1 MQYYEAVMC
10 GTGFR
15 TARCARLLYAVLC
28 LCARGQEL
36 PVTSLQPLLREGDS
50 ALARGDYEAA
60 RQSFEKAW
68 QIAQEAPASS
78 AVRYDILKRLT
89 STGAASGAFGEAS
102 RYLQQAVGWRESNL
116 GPNDPKIA
124 DDLAILVNLYLGMKD
139 FDRALVTA
147 QRVQAMHVAAYTA
160 ESLPAAD
167 DFLRIAQIYLAEKK
181 PKDALRPLMA
191 AQGIRERLAGRIDPG
206 LLPVLD
212 RLNEAY
218 TEYIG
223 YGMEA
228 VYRQALAIREVLYG
242 KDSTELISTLDGL
255 AYTCSTLGEYVA
267 AEDLYARLLSLW
279 EKLVG
284 KDHPMVAVVLDKIV
298 VLYAKQNKPEEAR
311 EALARSVAIRARFLA
326 VGLSQQAADAV
337 LAKHQGQARVLYK
350 RALAALDPP
359 SPANEELIMQIKKTL
374 MDLDSSPKQNRVAS
388 PNEE

>member
-1 MQYYEAVMC
+1 MISSA
-10 GTGFR
+10 GFR
-15 TARCARLLYAVLC
+15 AAGCVVL
-28 LCARGQEL
+28 LCAGLCSSARAQE
-36 PVTSLQPLLREGDS
+36 PAVAAIQPLLNQGDS
-50 ALARGDYEAA
+50 ALARSDYEAA

-68 QIAQEAPASS
+68 QSAQEAPANST
-78 AVRYDILKRLT
+78 VRYDILKRLT
-89 STGAASGAFGEAS
+89 SAGAASGAFAEAA
-102 RYLQQAVGWRESNL
+102 RYLQQAVDWRESNL

-139 FDRALVTA
+139 FGRAHATA

-167 DFLRIAQIYLAEKK
+167 DFVRIAQIYLAEKK

-191 AQGIRERLAGRIDPG
+191 ARGIRERLAGRIDPG

-218 TEYIG
+218 SEYVG
-223 YGMEA
+223 HGMEDL
-228 VYRQALAIREVLYG
+228 YRQALAIREVLYG

-267 AEDLYARLLSLW
+267 AEALYARLLSLW

-298 VLYAKQNKPEEAR
+298 VLYAKQNKPDEAR
-311 EALARSVAIRARFLA
+311 EVLARSVSIRARFLA

-337 LAKHQGQARVLYK
+337 AGKHMGQARVLYK

-359 SPANEELIMQIKKTL
+359 SPANVELAEQIRKAL
-374 MDLDSSPKQNRVAS
+374 VDLETPNR
-388 PNEE
+388 E

>member
-359 SPANEELIMQIKKTL
+359 SHANEELIMQIKKTL

>member
-1 MQYYEAVMC
+1 MMSGA
-10 GTGFR
+10 GFR
-15 TARCARLLYAVLC
+15 TAHCVVL
-28 LCARGQEL
+28 LCAGLCSSARAQE
-36 PVTSLQPLLREGDS
+36 PAGTAIQPLLNDGDS
-50 ALARGDYEAA
+50 ALARGDYAAA
-60 RQSFEKAW
+60 RQSFQKAW
-68 QIAQEAPASS
+68 QIAQETPANST
-78 AVRYDILKRLT
+78 VRYDILKRLT

-102 RYLQQAVGWRESNL
+102 RYLQQAVDWRETNL

-139 FDRALVTA
+139 FDRAHATA
-147 QRVQAMHVAAYTA
+147 QRVQTMHTEAYTA

-167 DFLRIAQIYLAEKK
+167 DFVRIAQIYLAEKK

-191 AQGIRERLAGRIDPG
+191 ARGIRERLAGRIDPG

-218 TEYIG
+218 SEYVG
-223 YGMEA
+223 HGMEDL
-228 VYRQALAIREVLYG
+228 YRQALAIREVLYG

-255 AYTCSTLGEYVA
+255 AYTCSTLGEYVD
-267 AEDLYARLLSLW
+267 AEALYARLLSLW

-311 EALARSVAIRARFLA
+311 EALARSVSIRARFLA
-326 VGLSQQAADAV
+326 IGLSQQATDAIA
-337 LAKHQGQARVLYK
+337 AKHMGQAKILYK

-359 SPANEELIMQIKKTL
+359 SPANVELAQQIKKTL
-374 MDLDSSPKQNRVAS
+374 ADLEAPPKPSKIVL
-388 PNEE
+388 PNKE

>member
-1 MQYYEAVMC
+1 MMSGA
-10 GTGFR
+10 GFR
-15 TARCARLLYAVLC
+15 AARCVVLLCAC
-28 LCARGQEL
+28 LCSSGRAQE
-36 PVTSLQPLLREGDS
+36 PAVAAIQPLLNEGDS
-50 ALARGDYEAA
+50 ALARGDYGAA

-78 AVRYDILKRLT
+78 VARYDILKRLT

-102 RYLQQAVGWRESNL
+102 RYLQQAVEWRESNL

-139 FDRALVTA
+139 FDRALATA
-147 QRVQAMHVAAYTA
+147 QRVQTMHVAAYTA

-167 DFLRIAQIYLAEKK
+167 DFVRIAQIYLAEKK

-191 AQGIRERLAGRIDPG
+191 AKEIREKLVGRLDPG

-212 RLNEAY
+212 RLNEAFS
-218 TEYIG
+218 TLVG
-223 YGMEA
+223 YGKKPL
-228 VYRQALAIREVLYG
+228 YRQALAIREVLYG
-242 KDSTELISTLDGL
+242 KDSTELISTIDGL
-255 AYTCSTLGEYVA
+255 AYTCSTLGEYVD
-267 AEDLYARLLSLW
+267 AEALYARLLSLW

-298 VLYAKQNKPEEAR
+298 VLYAKQNKPDEAR

-337 LAKHQGQARVLYK
+337 AAKHVAQAKVLYK

-359 SPANEELIMQIKKTL
+359 SPGNVELAEQIRKTL
-374 MDLDSSPKQNRVAS
+374 VDLETPKK
-388 PNEE
+388 E

>member
-1 MQYYEAVMC
+1 MSGA
-10 GTGFR
+10 GFR
-15 TARCARLLYAVLC
+15 AARCVVLIC
-28 LCARGQEL
+28 AGLCWCARAQKG
-36 PVTSLQPLLREGDS
+36 PVAPVQPLLNEGDS

-60 RQSFEKAW
+60 RRSFEKAW
-68 QIAQEAPASS
+68 QIAQETPANS

-89 STGAASGAFGEAS
+89 STGAASGAFGEAAG
-102 RYLQQAVGWRESNL
+102 YLQQAVDWRESNL

-124 DDLAILVNLYLGMKD
+124 DDLAIRVNLYLGMKD
-139 FDRALVTA
+139 FDRALATA

-167 DFLRIAQIYLAEKK
+167 DFVRIAQIYLAEKK
-181 PKDALRPLMA
+181 PKEALRPLMA
-191 AQGIRERLAGRIDPG
+191 AQGIRERLAGRLDPG

-212 RLNEAY
+212 RLNEAFS
-218 TEYIG
+218 EYIG
-223 YGMEA
+223 HGMEA
-228 VYRQALAIREVLYG
+228 LYRQALAIREVLYG

-267 AEDLYARLLSLW
+267 AEALYARLLSLW

-298 VLYAKQNKPEEAR
+298 VLYAKQNKPDEAR
-311 EALARSVAIRARFLA
+311 EALARSVSIRARFLA

-337 LAKHQGQARVLYK
+337 AAKRMDRAKVLYK

-359 SPANEELIMQIKKTL
+359 SPANGELAEQIRKAL
-374 MDLDSSPKQNRVAS
+374 GDLETPPKSSKIAS
-388 PNEE
+388 PNKE